1 MATEHSIY
9 SRGDDHPHLT
19 DDALAEKV
27 GRFLRYATT
36 IDTRDVSITAMGN
49 WILLSGT
56 VATEADVAH
65 LGEAAAAVIGVARVD
80 NQLTARGEK
89 AEE

>member
-1 MATEHSIY
+1 MVTEHSIY

-27 GRFLRYATT
+27 GRFLRCVTT

-49 WILLSGT
+49 WVVLSGT
-56 VATEADVAH
+56 VATDADIAYV
-65 LGEAAAAVIGVARVD
+65 GKAAAAVIGVARVD
-80 NQLTARGEK
+80 NQLTACGEK
-89 AEE
+89 AEK